1 MNKTQ
6 KKKMFVMKETVVDLT
21 PHLARQVQGG
31 VCIGISTEGFDLR
44 NYTKC
49 DQTSYTTK

>member
-6 KKKMFVMKETVVDLT
+6 KKKMFVMRETVIDLT
-21 PHLARQVQGG
+21 PHLGSQVQGG
-31 VCIGISTEGFDLR
+31 LCIGISTEGFDLR